1 MNYVQKFKSRLK
13 EELPNCDSSLL
24 DLYTL
29 LGLTVGKDVDNR
41 DVHDAWSIWKNPV
54 QADHRSLIPF
64 NELSKEVQEL
74 DTKYTVAIRKVA
86 REILGY

>member
-13 EELPNCDSSLL
+13 EELPECDSVLL

-29 LGLTVGKDVDNR
+29 LGLTLGRVTTNR

-54 QADHRSLIPF
+54 YAEHKSLIPF
-64 NELSKEVQEL
+64 DELSEEVQDL
-74 DTKYTVAIRKVA
+74 DTKYTEAIRKVA
-86 REILGY
+86 QEILGY